1 MRKTLLLLAIALLV
15 VSSYGQNATPGMLYA
30 TSKNGAELGACP
42 LKTTHV
48 NTEISGFIARV
59 NVRQVFENH
68 FAEPIEAV
76 YTFPLS
82 QNGAVDQMT
91 MTVGSRTIRGK
102 IMKREEARE
111 VYETAKSAGQMAALL
126 DQQRPNIFT
135 QAVANVMPGETVVI
149 EISYVETLKYE
160 DGEYEFVFPMTVGPR
175 YIPGSVS
182 DAGKIRP
189 PVARTRAGHDISI
202 NIDLNAGVP
211 VEAIRSSSHQI
222 DQVNFTPNRSN
233 VTLREEK
240 VIPNKDFI
248 LRYDVTGG
256 RIHDAVLTHRGERG
270 GFFTLI
276 LQPPDRAAA
285 EDRTP
290 KEIVFVLDTS
300 GSMWGFPLEKAK
312 EAMMLS
318 LDGLYPEDT
327 FNLITFS
334 GDTSIL
340 FERPVPATQANL
352 EMAKEFLA
360 SRSSGGGSEMMK
372 AIRAALAPSNSQK
385 HIRIVCFMT
394 DGLVGND
401 SQIIAE
407 IQRHPN
413 ARVFSFGIGSSVNRF
428 LLDKMAEAGNG
439 EAEYVS
445 LADDGSK
452 AAKRFY
458 ERVRTP
464 LLMDVSIDW
473 NGMPVADVYP
483 GKLGDLFSARPIIVN
498 GRFLAPASGTIK
510 LKGWLAGQE
519 YVREIAVDFPEA
531 QPENDS
537 LATLWA
543 RKRVDE
549 LSSEALNAGNASDLN
564 KQIADLGLEFRLLT
578 NFTSFVAVEERIVN
592 HGGTPTRVDVPV
604 AIPEGVDRTMA
615 GAAEQVAVA
624 SGQARRSSVATQSS
638 ADGLPLATRSPQALA
653 GLRSGATVQV
663 TGVDEISEV
672 VTVEA
677 SPETIN
683 STSSTLTNTVSTQDI
698 SALPFELPMQSSVGG
713 IRQSSSGSGRG
724 SGTGSGAGSGPPP
737 SREADSTFRR
747 LEVVA
752 SLSRPPAVSY
762 GVVNGHAVSL
772 PKPQYPPA
780 AMAVNA
786 TGAVSVLVTI
796 DEKGNVVA
804 AEAISGHPL
813 LRPAAVNAA
822 RLARFRPSVLSGK
835 PVRANGMIV
844 YNFVDS
850 DEAGETSVSAGNLAP
865 YTSRARALTP
875 EMVREWTI
883 KAKLHSWVYDL
894 MVRVKS
900 GSKKT
905 GSNEGAFVHDGEAK
919 LRIVLRESSTAIL
932 DELKRLGFVLD
943 SEKDDKTVLGRIPI
957 DRISD
962 LSEIEEIELLLPWTH

>member
-30 TSKNGAELGACP
+30 SSKNGAELGACP

-48 NTEISGFIARV
+48 NAEISGFLARV

-111 VYETAKSAGQMAALL
+111 VYETAKSAGRTAALL

-182 DAGKIRP
+182 DAGKISP

-211 VEAIRSSSHQI
+211 VESIRSSSHQI

-233 VTLREEK
+233 VALREEK

-256 RIHDAVLTHRGERG
+256 RIQDAILTHRGERG

-300 GSMWGFPLEKAK
+300 GSMWGFPIEKAK

-352 EMAKEFLA
+352 EMAKDFLE
-360 SRSSGGGSEMMK
+360 SRRSGGGTEMMK
-372 AIRAALAPSNSQK
+372 AIRAALAPSNSQE
-385 HIRIVCFMT
+385 HVRIVCFMT

-439 EAEYVS
+439 EVEYVS

-483 GKLGDLFSARPIIVN
+483 GKLGDLFSARPIIVS

-519 YVREIAVDFPEA
+519 YVREIAVDLPEA

-537 LATLWA
+537 LASLWA
-543 RKRVDE
+543 RKRIDE

-578 NFTSFVAVEERIVN
+578 NFTSFVAVEEQIVN
-592 HGGTPTRVDVPV
+592 HGGTPTRVEVPV

-615 GAAEQVAVA
+615 GAAEQAAVV
-624 SGQARRSSVATQSS
+624 SGQARSSSVTTQRSV
-638 ADGLPLATRSPQALA
+638 DGLPLATRNPQALA
-653 GLRSGATVQV
+653 AMQSGANVQV
-663 TGVDEISEV
+663 TGVAEISEV
-672 VTVEA
+672 VTVEG

-683 STSSTLTNTVSTQDI
+683 STTATLTSTVSARDI

-724 SGTGSGAGSGPPP
+724 SGSGSPPA
-737 SREADSTFRR
+737 REEDSPFRR
-747 LEVVA
+747 LEVIA

-762 GVVNGHAVSL
+762 GVINGQAVSL
-772 PKPQYPPA
+772 PKPHYPPA
-780 AMAVNA
+780 ALAVNA
-786 TGAVSVLVTI
+786 TGAVSVLITI

-822 RLARFRPSVLSGK
+822 RLARFQPAVLSGK
-835 PVRANGMIV
+835 PVRANGVIV

-850 DEAGETSVSAGNLAP
+850 DEAGETSVSVGNLAP
-865 YTSRARALTP
+865 YSRGARSLTP

-894 MVRVKS
+894 MARVKS
-900 GSKKT
+900 GSKRP
-905 GSNEGAFVHDGEAK
+905 GPNEEAFVHDGQAK

-932 DELKRLGFVLD
+932 EELKRLGFILD